1 MKFDKNDQLKLLD
14 GNDLEKWIINS
25 FKITTQV
32 KSPPSIGKPIKP
44 AKYNKSWGA
53 DKKGF

>member
-1 MKFDKNDQLKLLD
+1 MKFDENDQLKLLD
-14 GNDLEKWIINS
+14 GTDLEKWIINS

-32 KSPPSIGKPIKP
+32 KSPPSIGKLRKP
-44 AKYNKSWGA
+44 AKNNKSWGD